1 MILFESKYQLLING
15 GEKERMKKLR
25 NPKTLIDYSQTIDD
39 VYKHLE
45 DYNPTKKRE
54 VIIVFN
60 DMIAV
65 RNLIKDNILQ

>member
-1 MILFESKYQLLING
+1 
-15 GEKERMKKLR
+15 MKKLR